1 MPPKSEYSDKLPN
14 PFSVRLSK
22 TAMKGLSKLRRTTG
36 LSEGDMVEW
45 LIRETDSL
53 KVVARN
59 RPGDLTERLSFR
71 VSETGDTVLRDVMKS
86 NDASGGDVVEA
97 YILRAVS

>member
-22 TAMKGLSKLRRTTG
+22 TAMKGLAKLRPTTG
-36 LSEGDMVEW
+36 LSAGDMVEW
-45 LIRETDSL
+45 LIRETDTL
-53 KVVARN
+53 EMVTRN

-71 VSETGDTVLRDVMKS
+71 LSEQGDTVLREVMKS
-86 NDASGGDVVEA
+86 NNASGGDVVEA